1 MALKFLTLSQIKS
14 QLRIDWTDEDV
25 YLNLLGEAAEE
36 AVLDYIKKD
45 YEWTTVT
52 VPKNVILSMLVL
64 CSTYYEA
71 YRNGD
76 DFDNPNVA
84 YGYFP
89 PAVTSLLHRYRTPAL
104 G

>member
-1 MALKFLTLSQIKS
+1 MALRFLTTAQIKS
-14 QLRIDWTDEDV
+14 QLRVDWTDEDS
-25 YLNLLGEAAEE
+25 YLTLLGEAVEE
-36 AVLDYIKKD
+36 AVLDYINKD
-45 YEWTTVT
+45 YEWTIDNI
-52 VPKNVILSMLVL
+52 PKNVLLSMLVL

-71 YRNGD
+71 YRSGD

-89 PAVTSLLHRYRTPAL
+89 PAVTSLLHRYRTPVM